1 MALDKNG
8 LSEFTP
14 RFMGADD
21 EDIDVNRAS
30 RWLIASAVVVFIC
43 GVLAI
48 VLPVTFSVGIAA
60 LLGWLFVFAGAA
72 HLVFGIH
79 FEAAHWGWHASIAG
93 LYVLA
98 AISLLVNP
106 LLGVLLLVF
115 AVGVVLIAEGV
126 IEIVLFFMLRQYRRA
141 VWILFDGIL
150 TLVLGIVAC
159 AHWPPDSP
167 ELVQYLVGI
176 SFVASGISRLVLGFA
191 IGVISPEGTAGR

>member
-1 MALDKNG
+1 
-8 LSEFTP
+8 
-14 RFMGADD
+14 MGADD

-30 RWLIASAVVVFIC
+30 RWLMASAVVVFIC

-48 VLPVTFSVGIAA
+48 VLPLTFSVGIAA
-60 LLGWLFVFAGAA
+60 LLSWLFVFAGTA

-79 FEAAHWGWHASIAG
+79 FKVAHWGWHASIGG

-98 AISLLVNP
+98 AINLLVNP
-106 LLGVLLLVF
+106 LLGVLLLVLV
-115 AVGVVLIAEGV
+115 VGVVLIAEGL

-159 AHWPPDSP
+159 AHWPPDSL
-167 ELVQYLVGI
+167 ELVQYLVGL
-176 SFVASGISRLVLGFA
+176 SFIASGISRLVLGFA